1 MTVTFIRKDGKRL
14 VHNNVYDVYE
24 LKRYVEDKNMKRTLT
39 GTYIGVNYPDDLD
52 YGVEAE
58 MEYNTDNIERVVIT
72 FTDNM
77 VNEEREAEKRE
88 ACGKCAYNDEGSCS
102 CFGPASIGC
111 PYADDEEEGD

>member
-24 LKRYVEDKNMKRTLT
+24 LKRYVEDRNMKRTLT

-58 MEYNTDNIERVVIT
+58 IEYNTDNIERVVIT
-72 FTDNM
+72 FTDNIA
-77 VNEEREAEKRE
+77 NEGREAEKLE
-88 ACGKCAYNDEGSCS
+88 ACEKCAYNDEGSCT
-102 CFGPASIGC
+102 CFEPASIGC
-111 PYADDEEEGD
+111 PYAEPEEGD